1 MLPIIRQVAVLLL
14 VALAVLLVADIALAC
29 PNCKDGIAAN
39 DPHHASIVRGYF
51 YSILLMIG
59 TPFALI
65 TCFSLYMYRE
75 VLKARARD
83 AEKRAAAQLEA
94 AQQSEQRQLQMQG
107 ELQMQA

>member
-1 MLPIIRQVAVLLL
+1 MSAVL
-14 VALAVLLVADIALAC
+14 VFAELASAC

-51 YSILLMIG
+51 YSILLMMG
-59 TPFALI
+59 MPFALI

-83 AEKRAAAQLEA
+83 AEKRAATQLEITRP
-94 AQQSEQRQLQMQG
+94 SEQLEYQT
-107 ELQMQA
+107 QA